1 MVEKCINSRQAF
13 NCQANVTKGS
23 PRRTH
28 TALRSQ
34 RIEPFFPPWH
44 LARSRT
50 AVAYLPASLW
60 PLAFDPFK
68 SACWTRPVKLA
79 ICCSIAFIRSLQKHQ
94 KMLLSALK
102 PAGYQEANW
111 RGLWATT
118 HRFLDWWIFFFDLFY
133 CKFMCICVR
142 KQQNLS
148 IFATKQRSESKQ
160 NKQDEWRGKKKES
173 YNRHKRCDRSCERM
187 LGNYIVWRNTI
198 SKRENVGLK

>member
-23 PRRTH
+23 PGRTH

-34 RIEPFFPPWH
+34 IIFTRLWTNRTIFFIPLTP

-50 AVAYLPASLW
+50 AVAYLPASLL

-118 HRFLDWWIFFFDLFY
+118 HRFLDWWIFFDFFF
-133 CKFMCICVR
+133 CKFMCNCVR
-142 KQQNLS
+142 KQQNLT

-160 NKQDEWRGKKKES
+160 NKQDEWRGKKKSPTTDTGGVTEAVRGCWEITS
-173 YNRHKRCDRSCERM
+173 SEE
-187 LGNYIVWRNTI
+187 TP
-198 SKRENVGLK
+198 